1 MINNKQ
7 HNINKNGHRIFFILI
22 LCLFGF
28 CLVQAMQAPRKKHKK
43 RPKGERVYLLH
54 ADELRYD
61 MFGRNPDAQIVK
73 GKVSFMHQGGHLTC
87 DSAYFYQ
94 GTNSVKAFGHV
105 HYRQGDTLSLTC
117 ERAEYDGMMQMM
129 HARRNVVLHHRR
141 QTLKTDSLDFD
152 RLYNMANFF
161 DGGTLIDGKDRLVS
175 DWGEYHTETR
185 EAKFV
190 FNVKLRSGK
199 DVVTTDTL
207 YYDVP
212 TSTAHMVGP
221 SKIVSGS
228 SVVHTADGY
237 YDTKTDKAKLFG
249 RSTLVDKDKSITGDS
264 LYYVKNGE
272 STGYGNVVYVDK
284 KNKNSLTCNYLRY
297 NEKTGMGFATKR
309 PVAIDYS
316 QKDTLWMHSD
326 TMRIYTFNINTDSV
340 YRKVHAYPHVRAFR
354 NDMQAICDSLVFNSK
369 DSCMTMYK
377 DPVIWNANRQMLGE
391 EIRAYMADST
401 IRFAH
406 VIGQAL
412 SIEQMPD
419 SVHYNQITSSE
430 MKSYFEKGEM
440 KMTEAIG
447 NVQTVYYMTNDK
459 DSSLVGLNYLETDT
473 MRMYL
478 GAARKLDKIWTNKFT
493 STMYPIT
500 QVPPAKYKLPNFA
513 WFEDL
518 RPKDKNDIFVWRG
531 KSSGTELKSIKRHE
545 APLQSLK
552 KESLKKDKEKD
563 EAETAS
569 GKTDKE
575 ASKTAPKKTDK
586 EASKTAPKKTV
597 RAASRKISKVA
608 PKVTKK
614 NKRK

>member
-430 MKSYFEKGEM
+430 MKSYFKKGEM

-518 RPKDKNDIFVWRG
+518 RPTDKNDIFVWRG

-552 KESLKKDKEKD
+552 KESLKENKEKA

-569 GKTDKE
+569 GKTAKE
-575 ASKTAPKKTDK
+575 ASKSASKTAPKK
-586 EASKTAPKKTV
+586 AV
-597 RAASRKISKVA
+597 RAVSRKTSKVA

>member
-43 RPKGERVYLLH
+43 RPEGERVYLLH

-272 STGYGNVVYVDK
+272 STGYSNVVYVDK

-518 RPKDKNDIFVWRG
+518 RPTDKNDIFVWRG
-531 KSSGTELKSIKRHE
+531 KSSGTELKSFKRHE

-552 KESLKKDKEKD
+552 KEPLKEDKEKA

-575 ASKTAPKKTDK
+575 ASKS
-586 EASKTAPKKTV
+586 ASKTAPKKTV
-597 RAASRKISKVA
+597 RAASRKTSKVA

>member
-28 CLVQAMQAPRKKHKK
+28 CLVQAMQAPKKKHKK
-43 RPKGERVYLLH
+43 RPEGERVYLLH

-228 SVVHTADGY
+228 SVVNTADGY

-264 LYYVKNGE
+264 LYYVKDGE

-552 KESLKKDKEKD
+552 KEPLKEDKEKA

-569 GKTDKE
+569 GKTEKD
-575 ASKTAPKKTDK
+575 ASKS
-586 EASKTAPKKTV
+586 ASKTAPKKTV

>member
-43 RPKGERVYLLH
+43 RPEGERVYLLH

-61 MFGRNPDAQIVK
+61 MFGRTPDAQIVK

-237 YDTKTDKAKLFG
+237 YDTRTDKAKLFG

-552 KESLKKDKEKD
+552 KESLKEDKVKA
-563 EAETAS
+563 EAETDS

-575 ASKTAPKKTDK
+575 ASKS
-586 EASKTAPKKTV
+586 ASKTAPKKAV
-597 RAASRKISKVA
+597 RAASRKTSKVA

>member
-43 RPKGERVYLLH
+43 RPEGERVYLLH

-73 GKVSFMHQGGHLTC
+73 GRVSFMHQGGHLTC

-518 RPKDKNDIFVWRG
+518 RPTDKNDIFVWRG

-552 KESLKKDKEKD
+552 KEPLKEDKEKA

-569 GKTDKE
+569 E
-575 ASKTAPKKTDK
+575 KTA
-586 EASKTAPKKTV
+586 
-597 RAASRKISKVA
+597 KVA

>member
-249 RSTLVDKDKSITGDS
+249 RSTLMDKDKSITGDS

-518 RPKDKNDIFVWRG
+518 RPTDKNDIFVWRG

-552 KESLKKDKEKD
+552 KESLKEDKGKA
-563 EAETAS
+563 EAETDS
-569 GKTDKE
+569 GKTDK
-575 ASKTAPKKTDK
+575 K
-586 EASKTAPKKTV
+586 ASKTAPKKTV
-597 RAASRKISKVA
+597 RAASRRTSKVA

>member
-43 RPKGERVYLLH
+43 RPEGERVYLLH

-377 DPVIWNANRQMLGE
+377 DPIIWNANRQMLGE

-518 RPKDKNDIFVWRG
+518 RPTDKNDIFVWRG
-531 KSSGTELKSIKRHE
+531 KSSGTELKSFKRHE

-552 KESLKKDKEKD
+552 KEPLKEDKEKA

-575 ASKTAPKKTDK
+575 ASKS
-586 EASKTAPKKTV
+586 ASKTAPKKAV
-597 RAASRKISKVA
+597 RAASRKTSKVA

>member
-43 RPKGERVYLLH
+43 RPEGERVYLLH

-552 KESLKKDKEKD
+552 KEPLKEDKEKA

-569 GKTDKE
+569 E
-575 ASKTAPKKTDK
+575 KTA
-586 EASKTAPKKTV
+586 
-597 RAASRKISKVA
+597 KVA

>member
-28 CLVQAMQAPRKKHKK
+28 CLVQAMQAPKKKTKK
-43 RPKGERVYLLH
+43 RPEGERVYLLH

-284 KNKNSLTCNYLRY
+284 KNKNTLTCNYLRY

-430 MKSYFEKGEM
+430 MKSYFAKGEM

-518 RPKDKNDIFVWRG
+518 RPTDKNDIFVWRG

-552 KESLKKDKEKD
+552 KEPLKEDKEKA

-569 GKTDKE
+569 E
-575 ASKTAPKKTDK
+575 KTA
-586 EASKTAPKKTV
+586 
-597 RAASRKISKVA
+597 KVA

>member
-22 LCLFGF
+22 LCLLGF

-552 KESLKKDKEKD
+552 KESLKKDKEKA

-575 ASKTAPKKTDK
+575 ASKS
-586 EASKTAPKKTV
+586 ASKTAPKKTV

>member
-43 RPKGERVYLLH
+43 RPEGERVYLLH

-518 RPKDKNDIFVWRG
+518 RPTDKNDIFVWRG

-552 KESLKKDKEKD
+552 KESRKKDKEKA

-575 ASKTAPKKTDK
+575 ASKS
-586 EASKTAPKKTV
+586 ASKTAPKKTV
-597 RAASRKISKVA
+597 RAASRKTSKVA

>member
-43 RPKGERVYLLH
+43 RPEGERVYLLH

-61 MFGRNPDAQIVK
+61 MFGRTPDAQIVK

-207 YYDVP
+207 FYDVP

-237 YDTKTDKAKLFG
+237 YDTRTDKAKLFG

-326 TMRIYTFNINTDSV
+326 TMRIYTYHINTDSV

-518 RPKDKNDIFVWRG
+518 RPTDNNDIFVWRG

-552 KESLKKDKEKD
+552 KEPLKEDKEKA

-575 ASKTAPKKTDK
+575 ASKS
-586 EASKTAPKKTV
+586 ASKTAPKKTV
-597 RAASRKISKVA
+597 RAASRKTSKVA

>member
-43 RPKGERVYLLH
+43 RPEGERVYLLH

-237 YDTKTDKAKLFG
+237 YDTRTDKAKLFG

-473 MRMYL
+473 MRMYP

-518 RPKDKNDIFVWRG
+518 RPTDKNDIFVWRG
-531 KSSGTELKSIKRHE
+531 KSSGTELKSFKRHE

-552 KESLKKDKEKD
+552 KEPLKEDKEKA

-575 ASKTAPKKTDK
+575 ASKS
-586 EASKTAPKKTV
+586 ASKTAPKKTV
-597 RAASRKISKVA
+597 RAASRKTSKVA

>member
-7 HNINKNGHRIFFILI
+7 HNINKHGHRIFFILI

-43 RPKGERVYLLH
+43 RPEGERVYLLH

-478 GAARKLDKIWTNKFT
+478 GTARKLDKIWTNKFT

-518 RPKDKNDIFVWRG
+518 RPTDKNDIFVWRG
-531 KSSGTELKSIKRHE
+531 KSSGTELKSFKRHE

-552 KESLKKDKEKD
+552 KEPLKEDEEKA

-575 ASKTAPKKTDK
+575 ASK
-586 EASKTAPKKTV
+586 SVVKTAPKKAV
-597 RAASRKISKVA
+597 RAASRKTSKVA

>member
-478 GAARKLDKIWTNKFT
+478 GAARKLAKIWTNKFT

-552 KESLKKDKEKD
+552 KESLKKDKEKA

-569 GKTDKE
+569 G
-575 ASKTAPKKTDK
+575 KTDK

>member
-28 CLVQAMQAPRKKHKK
+28 CLVQAMQAPKKKQKK
-43 RPKGERVYLLH
+43 RPEGERVYLLH

-228 SVVHTADGY
+228 SVVNTADGY

-518 RPKDKNDIFVWRG
+518 RPTDKNDIFVWRG

-552 KESLKKDKEKD
+552 KEPLKEDKEKA
-563 EAETAS
+563 EAENAS

-575 ASKTAPKKTDK
+575 ASKS
-586 EASKTAPKKTV
+586 ASKTAPKKAV
-597 RAASRKISKVA
+597 RAASRKTSKVA

>member
-430 MKSYFEKGEM
+430 IKSYFEKGEM

-552 KESLKKDKEKD
+552 KESLKKDKEKA

-569 GKTDKE
+569 G
-575 ASKTAPKKTDK
+575 KTDK

-608 PKVTKK
+608 PKVTNK

>member
-43 RPKGERVYLLH
+43 RPEGERVYLLH

-237 YDTKTDKAKLFG
+237 YDTRTDKAKLFG

-552 KESLKKDKEKD
+552 KEPLKEDKEKA

-575 ASKTAPKKTDK
+575 ASKS
-586 EASKTAPKKTV
+586 ASKTAPKKTV
-597 RAASRKISKVA
+597 RAASRKNSKVA

>member
-43 RPKGERVYLLH
+43 RPEGERVYLLH

-61 MFGRNPDAQIVK
+61 MFGRTPDAQIVK

-326 TMRIYTFNINTDSV
+326 TMRIYTYHINTDSV

-518 RPKDKNDIFVWRG
+518 RPTDKNDIFVWRG
-531 KSSGTELKSIKRHE
+531 KSNGTELKSIKRHE

-552 KESLKKDKEKD
+552 KESLKKDKEKA
-563 EAETAS
+563 EAETDS
-569 GKTDKE
+569 GITDKE
-575 ASKTAPKKTDK
+575 ASKSASKTAPKK
-586 EASKTAPKKTV
+586 AV
-597 RAASRKISKVA
+597 RAASRKTSKVA
-608 PKVTKK
+608 SKVTKK

>member
-43 RPKGERVYLLH
+43 RPEGERVYLLH

-199 DVVTTDTL
+199 NVVTTDTL

-518 RPKDKNDIFVWRG
+518 RPTDKNDIFVWRG

-552 KESLKKDKEKD
+552 KESLKEDKEKA

-575 ASKTAPKKTDK
+575 ASKSA
-586 EASKTAPKKTV
+586 AKTAPKKAV
-597 RAASRKISKVA
+597 RAASRKNSKVA

>member
-447 NVQTVYYMTNDK
+447 NVQTVDYMTNDK

-552 KESLKKDKEKD
+552 KESLKKDKEKA

-569 GKTDKE
+569 G
-575 ASKTAPKKTDK
+575 KTDK

>member
-43 RPKGERVYLLH
+43 RPEGERVYLLH

-326 TMRIYTFNINTDSV
+326 TMRIYTYHINTDSV

-401 IRFAH
+401 VRFAH

-518 RPKDKNDIFVWRG
+518 RPTDKNDIFVWRG

-552 KESLKKDKEKD
+552 KEPLKEDKEKA

-575 ASKTAPKKTDK
+575 VAKSAFKTAPKK
-586 EASKTAPKKTV
+586 AV
-597 RAASRKISKVA
+597 RAASRKNSKVA

>member
-43 RPKGERVYLLH
+43 RPEGERVYLLH

-412 SIEQMPD
+412 SIEQMQD

-518 RPKDKNDIFVWRG
+518 RPTDKNDIFVWRG

-552 KESLKKDKEKD
+552 KEPLKEDKEKA

-575 ASKTAPKKTDK
+575 ASKS
-586 EASKTAPKKTV
+586 ASKTAPKKAV
-597 RAASRKISKVA
+597 RAASRKTSKVA

>member
-43 RPKGERVYLLH
+43 RPEGERVYLLH

-237 YDTKTDKAKLFG
+237 YDTRTDKAKLFG

-518 RPKDKNDIFVWRG
+518 RPTDKNDIFVWRG
-531 KSSGTELKSIKRHE
+531 KSSGTELKSFKRHE

-552 KESLKKDKEKD
+552 KEPLKEDEEKA

-575 ASKTAPKKTDK
+575 ASKS
-586 EASKTAPKKTV
+586 ASKTAPKKTV

>member
-1 MINNKQ
+1 MNNNKQ

-43 RPKGERVYLLH
+43 RPEGERVYLLH

-61 MFGRNPDAQIVK
+61 MFGRTPDAQIVK

-207 YYDVP
+207 FYDVP

-237 YDTKTDKAKLFG
+237 YDTRTDKAKLFG

-326 TMRIYTFNINTDSV
+326 TMRIYTYHINTDSV

-518 RPKDKNDIFVWRG
+518 RPTDKNNIFVWRG
-531 KSSGTELKSIKRHE
+531 KSSGTELKSFKRHE

-552 KESLKKDKEKD
+552 KEPLKEDKEKA

-575 ASKTAPKKTDK
+575 ASKSV
-586 EASKTAPKKTV
+586 SKTAPKKTV

>member
-43 RPKGERVYLLH
+43 RPEGERVYLLH

-518 RPKDKNDIFVWRG
+518 RPTDKNDIFVWRG

-552 KESLKKDKEKD
+552 KEPLKEDKEKA

-575 ASKTAPKKTDK
+575 ASKS
-586 EASKTAPKKTV
+586 ASKTAPKKAV
-597 RAASRKISKVA
+597 RAASRKTSKVA

>member
-43 RPKGERVYLLH
+43 RPEGERVYLLH

-61 MFGRNPDAQIVK
+61 MFGRTPDAQIVK

-212 TSTAHMVGP
+212 TSIAHMVGP

-237 YDTKTDKAKLFG
+237 YDTRTDKAKLFG

-459 DSSLVGLNYLETDT
+459 GSSLVGLNYLETDT

-518 RPKDKNDIFVWRG
+518 RPMDKNDIFVWRG
-531 KSSGTELKSIKRHE
+531 KSSGTELKSFKRHE

-552 KESLKKDKEKD
+552 KEPLKEDEEKA

-575 ASKTAPKKTDK
+575 ASKS
-586 EASKTAPKKTV
+586 ASKTAPKKAV
-597 RAASRKISKVA
+597 RAASRKTSKVA

>member
-43 RPKGERVYLLH
+43 RPEGERVYLLH

-377 DPVIWNANRQMLGE
+377 DPIIWNANRQMLGE

-518 RPKDKNDIFVWRG
+518 RPTDKNDIFVWRG
-531 KSSGTELKSIKRHE
+531 KSSGTELKSFKRHE

-552 KESLKKDKEKD
+552 KEPLKEDKEKA

-575 ASKTAPKKTDK
+575 ASKS
-586 EASKTAPKKTV
+586 ASKTAPKKTV